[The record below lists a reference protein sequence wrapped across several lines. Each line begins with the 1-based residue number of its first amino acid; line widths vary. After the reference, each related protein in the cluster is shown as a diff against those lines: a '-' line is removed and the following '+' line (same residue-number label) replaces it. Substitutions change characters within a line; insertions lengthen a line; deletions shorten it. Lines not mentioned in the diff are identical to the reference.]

1 MADSGVFGFAV
12 LDKPAGLTS
21 NAALSRVRR
30 ILGTKRAGHTGTL
43 DPFATGVLVV
53 AVGRATRLIPLIT
66 GDRKRYR
73 AVLSL
78 GVATDTLDSTGEVVA
93 TAAVPDYGPEE
104 LAAAARA
111 LSGRQLQKPPVFS
124 AKKIAGVRAHDLARR
139 GEAPDLAPVEVEI
152 YSLAILPVRNDPAKL
167 AVEVECSRGTYVR
180 SLGESIAAHLGT
192 VGHLS
197 ELRRTYS
204 DGFDVEEAVALEE
217 FSAGSLLPLG
227 RVLAG
232 FAVGFIEGPVLD
244 AARHGH
250 PFEAVAAGVEDAA
263 EGSLA
268 AVFAGPLCE
277 RSALGGREP
286 VGVYRLRSGRLVPE
300 MVLAG

>member
-43 DPFATGVLVV
+43 DPFATGVLVI

-66 GDRKRYR
+66 GDRKRYS

-78 GVATDTLDSTGEVVA
+78 GLSTDTLDSTGEAVA
-93 TAAVPDYGPEE
+93 AKPVPPFGSEQLSTTAE
-104 LAAAARA
+104 A
-111 LSGRQLQKPPVFS
+111 LSGRHLQRPPVYS
-124 AKKIAGVRAHDLARR
+124 AKKIGGVRAHDLARR
-139 GEAPDLAPVEVEI
+139 GKAPELAPVEVEI
-152 YSLAILPVRNDPAKL
+152 YELAISRVATDAAKL
-167 AVEVECSRGTYVR
+167 AIEVECSRGTYVR
-180 SLGESIAAHLGT
+180 SLGEAIAESLGT

-204 DGFDVEEAVALEE
+204 DGFEIGEAVALED
-217 FSAGSLLPLG
+217 FSAASLLPLE
-227 RVLAG
+227 RVLQG
-232 FAVGFIEGPVLD
+232 FALGFIDGSVLD

-250 PFEAVAAGVEDAA
+250 PVEAAPAGLGDAD
-263 EGSLA
+263 EGSLVA
-268 AVFAGPLCE
+268 LFAGPPCE
-277 RSALGGREP
+277 RKALGRREP
-286 VGVYRLRSGRLVPE
+286 VGVYRMRSGRLVAE